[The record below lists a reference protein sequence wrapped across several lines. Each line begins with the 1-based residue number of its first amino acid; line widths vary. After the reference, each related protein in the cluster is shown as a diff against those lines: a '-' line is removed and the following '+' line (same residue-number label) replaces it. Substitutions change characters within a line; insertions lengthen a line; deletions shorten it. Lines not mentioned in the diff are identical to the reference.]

1 MRTFKVADL
10 TPTQISWHPKAN
22 TSAHHTDRYAHT
34 ELIVRRGQVFTITL
48 WFNRP
53 WQTGDNLAFVT
64 EIGPAPSEAHHT
76 KAIFN
81 LSEVGASGWTA
92 VQGPSESSYM
102 NFSISSPANAVI
114 GRYKLSLQITSGNKV
129 SSKFLGHFVLLF
141 NPWCSGAGHASCFQ
155 EPQGICLSPVV
166 LLTVLLAARSALL
179 TGAAS
184 VPCRLSV
191 PVENWMPG
199 NPNVFQDGILNT
211 CLTMLDLSLYCRQD
225 PVTDAFHRG
234 DPRYVGRVI
243 SSMINGNDNDNG
255 VLEGSWDD
263 NFSEH
268 ENPSRWNG
276 SVVILRKWRQENYKP
291 VQYGQ
296 CWVFAGVMCTVL
308 RCLGIPTR
316 LISNFNS
323 AHDVD
328 GNLSIDKYYDS
339 AGKCLNIS
347 RDSSWDYHVWN
358 EVWFIR
364 RDLGTPYSGWQVL
377 DSTPQEQSKGIF
389 QCGPASVRAIKE
401 GDVDLDY
408 DTLFVFTEVNADCN
422 QWIVYKDGTKKK
434 VYCDTERIGKAIST
448 KAMGSNSRVD
458 VTNNYKYPEGSHE
471 EREVYK
477 KACAKARGSHLT
489 ERLSEAPN
497 EGSSETVRKPE
508 VSGVFKLVE
517 PPVFGKDINLILILT
532 NLSSEYKPVKV
543 NLSASTILYTRRA
556 VAEILQAAT
565 SVDLGSKEE
574 KQIQLKI
581 SYAQYEKSLTND
593 KKILVTALC
602 EVMHT
607 QEAKML
613 VEKTITLE
621 SPTIFIKI
629 PAQVVVH
636 KPVTV
641 EISYA
646 NPLPEPVKDCVV
658 LVKLMNQEVKI
669 DVAPLRPKERSKI
682 YLEFT
687 PHRSGAMQLQVDF
700 SCDKFA
706 YVKGFETIDVALA
719 PSSTGISTQNSN
731 GRRRL
736 QELWDSYAQ
745 CNAPE
750 VNGCLGTV
758 DTSTDYMHLEHLR
771 GDSHNRLYKNAFYRT
786 DFYKFDLIS

>member
-1 MRTFKVADL
+1 MADL

-22 TSAHHTDRYAHT
+22 TSAHHTDRHT
-34 ELIVRRGQVFTITL
+34 HADLTVRRGQVFMITL
-48 WFNRP
+48 WFNRTL
-53 WQTGDNLAFVT
+53 QTGDNLAFVT

-81 LSEVGASGWTA
+81 LSEAGASGWTA

-141 NPWCSGAGHASCFQ
+141 NPWCSGDDVHIANEDARQ
-155 EPQGICLSPVV
+155 EYVLDENGIIFIGN
-166 LLTVLLAARSALL
+166 ANYIEAR
-179 TGAAS
+179 G
-184 VPCRLSV
+184 
-191 PVENWMPG
+191 WYYG
-199 NPNVFQDGILNT
+199 QFQDDILNI

-225 PVTDAFHRG
+225 PVTDIFRRG
-234 DPRYVGRVI
+234 DPKYVGRVI

-255 VLEGSWDD
+255 VLEGSWND
-263 NFSEH
+263 NFAEH

-296 CWVFAGVMCTVL
+296 CWVFAGVMCTVM

-323 AHDVD
+323 AHDAD

-339 AGKCLNIS
+339 AGKSLNIG

-358 EVWFIR
+358 EAWFSR

-422 QWIVYKDGTKKK
+422 QWIVYKDGTRKK

-448 KAMGSNSRVD
+448 KAVGSNSRVD

-477 KACAKARGSHLT
+477 KACAKARGSNLT
-489 ERLSEAPN
+489 ERLSEVPN

-581 SYAQYEKSLTND
+581 SYAQYEKSLTDD

-607 QEAKML
+607 QEGKML

-621 SPTIFIKI
+621 TPTIFIKI
-629 PAQVVVH
+629 PAQVVVN

-669 DVAPLRPKERSKI
+669 DVAALAPRERSQI
-682 YLEFT
+682 YFEFT
-687 PHRSGAMQLQVDF
+687 PHRSGVMQLQVDF

-706 YVKGFETIDVALA
+706 YVKGFETIDVAL
-719 PSSTGISTQNSN
+719 GQ
-731 GRRRL
+731 
-736 QELWDSYAQ
+736 
-745 CNAPE
+745 
-750 VNGCLGTV
+750 
-758 DTSTDYMHLEHLR
+758 
-771 GDSHNRLYKNAFYRT
+771 
-786 DFYKFDLIS
+786 

>member
-1 MRTFKVADL
+1 RVPEGLQKATTDALD
-10 TPTQISWHPKAN
+10 WHPKAN
-22 TSAHHTDRYAHT
+22 TSAHHTDRYTHA
-34 ELIVRRGQVFTITL
+34 ELTVRRGQVFIITL

-81 LSEVGASGWTA
+81 LSEAGASGWTA
-92 VQGPSESSYM
+92 VQGPSESSYV
-102 NFSISSPANAVI
+102 NFSISSPANAII

-141 NPWCSGAGHASCFQ
+141 NPWCSGDDVHIANEDARQ
-155 EPQGICLSPVV
+155 EYVLDENGIIFIGN
-166 LLTVLLAARSALL
+166 ANYIEAR
-179 TGAAS
+179 G
-184 VPCRLSV
+184 
-191 PVENWMPG
+191 WYYG
-199 NPNVFQDGILNT
+199 QFQDDILNI

-225 PVTDAFHRG
+225 PVTDMFRRG
-234 DPRYVGRVI
+234 DPKYVGRVI

-255 VLEGSWDD
+255 VLEGSWND
-263 NFSEH
+263 NFAEH

-276 SVVILRKWRQENYKP
+276 SVVILRKWRQENYKS

-296 CWVFAGVMCTVL
+296 CWVFAGVMCTVM

-323 AHDVD
+323 AHDAD

-339 AGKCLNIS
+339 AGKSLNIG

-358 EVWFIR
+358 EVWFSR
-364 RDLGTPYSGWQVL
+364 RDLGTPYNGWQVL

-422 QWIVYKDGTKKK
+422 QWIVYKDGTRKK

-448 KAMGSNSRVD
+448 KAVGSNSRVD

-477 KACAKARGSHLT
+477 KACAKARGSNLT

-543 NLSASTILYTRRA
+543 NLSASTILL
-556 VAEILQAAT
+556 IL
-565 SVDLGSKEE
+565 SKYVCISE

-581 SYAQYEKSLTND
+581 SYAQYEKSLTD
-593 KKILVTALC
+593 AKKILVTALC

-621 SPTIFIKI
+621 TPTIFIKVLT
-629 PAQVVVH
+629 PVVKTQPFALQVVIANH
-636 KPVTV
+636 LYEPVTECVLTV
-641 EISYA
+641 EGSR
-646 NPLPEPVKDCVV
+646 LLKEQ
-658 LVKLMNQEVKI
+658 LT
-669 DVAPLRPKERSKI
+669 LRPQERTSITFQIIPFK
-682 YLEFT
+682 
-687 PHRSGAMQLQVDF
+687 SGQRQLQVNF
-700 SCDKFA
+700 KSNKFRDL
-706 YVKGFETIDVALA
+706 KGYKTLMVA
-719 PSSTGISTQNSN
+719 PSSG
-731 GRRRL
+731 
-736 QELWDSYAQ
+736 
-745 CNAPE
+745 
-750 VNGCLGTV
+750 
-758 DTSTDYMHLEHLR
+758 
-771 GDSHNRLYKNAFYRT
+771 F
-786 DFYKFDLIS
+786 

>member
-1 MRTFKVADL
+1 PEGLQKATTDALD
-10 TPTQISWHPKAN
+10 WHPKAN
-22 TSAHHTDRYAHT
+22 TSAHHTDRYTHA
-34 ELIVRRGQVFTITL
+34 ELTVRRGQVFIITL

-64 EIGPAPSEAHHT
+64 EIGDDVHIANEDARQEYVLDENGIIFIGNANYIEAR
-76 KAIFN
+76 
-81 LSEVGASGWTA
+81 GWYYG
-92 VQGPSESSYM
+92 Q
-102 NFSISSPANAVI
+102 
-114 GRYKLSLQITSGNKV
+114 
-129 SSKFLGHFVLLF
+129 
-141 NPWCSGAGHASCFQ
+141 
-155 EPQGICLSPVV
+155 
-166 LLTVLLAARSALL
+166 
-179 TGAAS
+179 
-184 VPCRLSV
+184 
-191 PVENWMPG
+191 
-199 NPNVFQDGILNT
+199 FQDDILNI

-225 PVTDAFHRG
+225 PVTDMFRRG
-234 DPRYVGRVI
+234 DPKYVGRVI

-255 VLEGSWDD
+255 VLEGSWND
-263 NFSEH
+263 NFAEH

-276 SVVILRKWRQENYKP
+276 SVVILRKWRQENYKS

-296 CWVFAGVMCTVL
+296 CWVFAGVMCTVM

-323 AHDVD
+323 AHDAD

-339 AGKCLNIS
+339 AGKSLNIG

-358 EVWFIR
+358 EVWFSR
-364 RDLGTPYSGWQVL
+364 RDLGTPYNGWQVL

-422 QWIVYKDGTKKK
+422 QWIVYKDGTRKK

-448 KAMGSNSRVD
+448 KAVGSNSRVD

-477 KACAKARGSHLT
+477 KACAKARGSNLT

-543 NLSASTILYTRRA
+543 NLSASTILL
-556 VAEILQAAT
+556 IL
-565 SVDLGSKEE
+565 SKYVCISE

-581 SYAQYEKSLTND
+581 SYAQYEKSLTD
-593 KKILVTALC
+593 AKKILVTALC

-621 SPTIFIKI
+621 TPTIFIKVLT
-629 PAQVVVH
+629 PVVKTQPFALQVVIANH
-636 KPVTV
+636 LYEPVTECVLTV
-641 EISYA
+641 EGSR
-646 NPLPEPVKDCVV
+646 LLKEQ
-658 LVKLMNQEVKI
+658 LT
-669 DVAPLRPKERSKI
+669 LRPQERTSITFQIIPFK
-682 YLEFT
+682 
-687 PHRSGAMQLQVDF
+687 SGQRQLQVNF
-700 SCDKFA
+700 KSNKFRDL
-706 YVKGFETIDVALA
+706 KGYKTLMVA
-719 PSSTGISTQNSN
+719 PSSG
-731 GRRRL
+731 
-736 QELWDSYAQ
+736 
-745 CNAPE
+745 
-750 VNGCLGTV
+750 
-758 DTSTDYMHLEHLR
+758 
-771 GDSHNRLYKNAFYRT
+771 F
-786 DFYKFDLIS
+786 

>member
-1 MRTFKVADL
+1 MRQKIGVT
-10 TPTQISWHPKAN
+10 ISNYSQTN
-22 TSAHHTDRYAHT
+22 TSAHHTDRHT
-34 ELIVRRGQVFTITL
+34 HADLIVRRGQVFMITL
-48 WFNRP
+48 WFNRTL
-53 WQTGDNLAFVT
+53 QTGDNLAFVT
-64 EIGPAPSEAHHT
+64 EIGPAPSETHHT

-81 LSEVGASGWTA
+81 LSEAGASGWTA

-102 NFSISSPANAVI
+102 NFSISSPAIAVI

-141 NPWCSGAGHASCFQ
+141 NPWCSGDDVHIANEDARQ
-155 EPQGICLSPVV
+155 EYVLDENGIIFIGN
-166 LLTVLLAARSALL
+166 ANYIEAR
-179 TGAAS
+179 G
-184 VPCRLSV
+184 
-191 PVENWMPG
+191 WYYG
-199 NPNVFQDGILNT
+199 QFQDDILNI
-211 CLTMLDLSLYCRQD
+211 CLTMLDLSLYRRQD
-225 PVTDAFHRG
+225 PVTDMFRRG
-234 DPRYVGRVI
+234 DPKYVGRVI

-255 VLEGSWDD
+255 VLEGSWND
-263 NFSEH
+263 NFAEH

-296 CWVFAGVMCTVL
+296 CWVFAGVMCTVM

-323 AHDVD
+323 AHDAD

-339 AGKCLNIS
+339 AGKSLNIG

-358 EVWFIR
+358 EAWFSR

-422 QWIVYKDGTKKK
+422 QWIVYKDGTRKK

-448 KAMGSNSRVD
+448 KAVGSNSRVD
-458 VTNNYKYPEGSHE
+458 VTNNYKYPEGSHK

-477 KACAKARGSHLT
+477 KACAKARGSNLT
-489 ERLSEAPN
+489 ERLSEVPN

-543 NLSASTILYTRRA
+543 NLSASTILL
-556 VAEILQAAT
+556 IL
-565 SVDLGSKEE
+565 SKYVCISE

-581 SYAQYEKSLTND
+581 SYAQYEKSLTDD

-607 QEAKML
+607 LEGKML
-613 VEKTITLE
+613 VVKTITLE
-621 SPTIFIKI
+621 TPTIFIKVLT
-629 PAQVVVH
+629 PVVKTQPFALQVVIANH
-636 KPVTV
+636 LYEPVAECVLTV
-641 EISYA
+641 EGSRLLKEQLKQIFYMK
-646 NPLPEPVKDCVV
+646 P
-658 LVKLMNQEVKI
+658 QERTSITFQIIPFK
-669 DVAPLRPKERSKI
+669 
-682 YLEFT
+682 
-687 PHRSGAMQLQVDF
+687 SGQRQLQVNFKSNKFRDLKGYKTLMVP
-700 SCDKFA
+700 DFA
-706 YVKGFETIDVALA
+706 Y
-719 PSSTGISTQNSN
+719 
-731 GRRRL
+731 
-736 QELWDSYAQ
+736 LW
-745 CNAPE
+745 
-750 VNGCLGTV
+750 V
-758 DTSTDYMHLEHLR
+758 R
-771 GDSHNRLYKNAFYRT
+771 GERG
-786 DFYKFDLIS
+786 